1 MGMKTSSVPC
11 DAPQILLTRPHL
23 RRWEVC
29 GAKRAALTCGAVA
42 ALITHQLAGAVKSG
56 GAMRRFVILFAILA
70 AGWPAVGSGQPAIE
84 EFYRGK
90 KIDLVI
96 GYSPGGT
103 YDLYARLVARHLG
116 RHLPGA
122 PAIVPRNMPGAGSR
136 TAANFVASLAPRD
149 GTVLATADQSLALQ
163 QAVGD
168 RRIAFD
174 TTRFIY
180 IGNPNVENNT
190 TVTWHTSGVRTIDDA
205 KRREVTMGATGGST
219 SSQYP
224 KAMNALLGTRFK
236 IILGYPGGNDINLA
250 MERGEVDG
258 RGSNSWASWKATR
271 PQWLAEKKINILV
284 QIGLK
289 KAPDLPDVP
298 LLMEL
303 GRSAQDRA
311 LLRLLSA
318 STQIGRPI
326 FTTPDVP
333 PERVAALRA
342 AFDAMVRDP
351 AFLEDARKGHFEIEP
366 VPGAA
371 LQRLVAEI
379 AGTPRD
385 EGERLRRIIE

>member
-1 MGMKTSSVPC
+1 
-11 DAPQILLTRPHL
+11 
-23 RRWEVC
+23 
-29 GAKRAALTCGAVA
+29 
-42 ALITHQLAGAVKSG
+42 
-56 GAMRRFVILFAILA
+56 MRRFALAILA
-70 AGWPAVGSGQPAIE
+70 LSAVWPGAALSQQAVE
-84 EFYRGK
+84 EFYRGR

-116 RHLPGA
+116 QHIPGK
-122 PAIVPRNMPGAGSR
+122 PLIVPRNMPGAGSR
-136 TAANFVASLAPRD
+136 TAATFVASIAPRD
-149 GTVLATADQSLALQ
+149 GSVLATADQSLALQ
-163 QAVGD
+163 QAAGD
-168 RRIAFD
+168 KRIKFD
-174 TTRFIY
+174 TTKFIY

-190 TVTWHTSGVRTIDDA
+190 TVTWHASGVKTIEDV

-224 KAMNALLGTRFK
+224 KAMNALLGTKFK

-271 PQWLAEKKINILV
+271 PHWLAENKINILV

-298 LLMEL
+298 LLMDL
-303 GRSAQDRA
+303 GANAEDRA
-311 LLRLLSA
+311 LLRLLSG

-326 FTTPDVP
+326 FTTPEVP

-342 AFDAMVRDP
+342 AFDAMLRDP
-351 AFLEDARKGHFEIEP
+351 AFLQEARKENFDIDP
-366 VPGAA
+366 VSGEA
-371 LQRLVAEI
+371 LQKLVGEI
-379 AGTPRD
+379 VATPKAQ
-385 EGERLRRIIE
+385 GERLRKIIE